1 MQLLCHCPVQ
11 RARELQLTR
20 ARELQLTRAR
30 ELQLTRARDVQLP
43 GALLPPVRLPL
54 MRAGRCWSSHS
65 GVELTS
71 SCRDRQRHLH

>member
-1 MQLLCHCPVQ
+1 MADHLQLLCHCPVQ

-30 ELQLTRARDVQLP
+30 ELQLS

-54 MRAGRCWSSHS
+54 MRVGRCGSSHS
-65 GVELTS
+65 DVGLTS
-71 SCRDRQRHLH
+71 SWKGKQRQLQ